1 MNRLRRAAHSPK
13 AFWGSVLLIGI
24 LMLVWNILTP
34 MMADDFAYS
43 HSFATGERIKT
54 FGEIFP
60 SLVSHAETMNGR
72 TVAHFFAQLFLLLP
86 AWVFDL
92 CNAAVFVCQLLLM
105 LRICGAGERIRS
117 PMLWGFFSVLLIATP
132 DFGQVNLWLDGACN
146 YLFSI
151 VFVLAFLLPYVNAF
165 LRERKLRNPIQIF
178 VFWIL
183 SFLAGAY
190 LENVSGGAILIAF
203 LLWIANLLY
212 GKQRA
217 DLPLLVGLAC
227 SVAGLATM
235 ALSPAQFENK
245 ASAFSWD
252 AMLQTLLIALGV
264 IGLLALPIG
273 LFLFLWRRAC
283 KTGVERRVILTSLIF
298 AAGGL
303 ASNFVMVLAA
313 YYPLRCAIGCTV
325 YVTLAAGILATNMEW
340 DLFTSRSLWTV
351 CRIMAAALFL
361 TVVIGTVDVAMT
373 HHAIRENE
381 ARIVEARDAGEEC
394 VTLTCPIVFTK
405 YSGLY
410 NLKYLGIGTQYDWP
424 NDSMASY
431 YGIGGIIGAS

>member
-1 MNRLRRAAHSPK
+1 MRSPK
-13 AFWGSVLLIGI
+13 AFWGSVLLIGA
-24 LMLVWNILTP
+24 LMLVWNLLTP

-43 HSFATGERIKT
+43 YSFATGERVSG
-54 FGEIFP
+54 FDEIFL
-60 SLVSHAETMNGR
+60 SLEAHAQTMNGR

-86 AWVFDL
+86 AWIFDL
-92 CNAAVFVCQLLLM
+92 CNAAMLVCQLLLM
-105 LRICGAGERIRS
+105 LRICGVGERTRC
-117 PMLWGFFSVLLIATP
+117 PMLWMLFAVMLIATP

-146 YLFSI
+146 YLFST
-151 VFVLAFLLPYVNAF
+151 VFVLAFLLPYVSAF
-165 LRERKLRNPIQIF
+165 LRERKMRSPIQIP

-212 GKQRA
+212 GKRQA
-217 DLPLLVGLAC
+217 DVPLLIGLLC

-252 AMLQTLLIALGV
+252 AMLQTLGISLGV

-273 LFLFLWRRAC
+273 LFLFLWYRAAR
-283 KTGVERRVILTSLIF
+283 TGVARRVILTALIF
-298 AAGGL
+298 AVGGL

-313 YYPLRCAIGCTV
+313 YYPLRCAVGCTV
-325 YVTLAAGILATNMEW
+325 YMTLAAGILAAHMEW
-340 DLFTSRSLWTV
+340 EITASRTLTAV
-351 CRIMAAALFL
+351 CRVMAAALLL
-361 TVVIGTVDVAMT
+361 TVVVGTVDIAAT
-373 HHAIRENE
+373 HHAILSNE
-381 ARIVEARDAGEEC
+381 ARIVEARDAGEES
-394 VTLTCPIVFTK
+394 VTLICPTAFTK

-410 NLKYLGIGTQYDWP
+410 NLKYLGIGTPYDWP
-424 NDSMASY
+424 NDSMAKY
-431 YGIGGIIGAS
+431 YGIKGIIGAS